1 MADDGDFHGH
11 NTLLTTVIRG
21 PCFFCLHK
29 NWVTESPSGFTLLTP
44 KLFDGV
50 LLGKGNVKKSGK
62 IMIRYGSMTMIG
74 YTWRITPASD
84 YMM

>member
-50 LLGKGNVKKSGK
+50 LLGKGHVKKVWENNDK
-62 IMIRYGSMTMIG
+62 IWVHDNDWAYLEDH
-74 YTWRITPASD
+74 PSD